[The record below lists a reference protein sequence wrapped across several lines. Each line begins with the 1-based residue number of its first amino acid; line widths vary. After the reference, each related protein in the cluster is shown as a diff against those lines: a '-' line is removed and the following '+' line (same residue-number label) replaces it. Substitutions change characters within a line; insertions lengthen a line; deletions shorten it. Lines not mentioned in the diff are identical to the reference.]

1 MAQELTELLD
11 DYWAWLRD
19 RTAVRELDG
28 WTEITSPLLDRHND
42 CLQILVQRDGS
53 HLVMTDDG
61 FTVSDLEMSGC
72 SLDTPKR
79 RELLR
84 VALNGFGVQ
93 QNGNALEVRATEAE
107 FARKKHSL
115 LQAMLAVNDLF
126 YLATPTIASLFYE
139 VVTEWLDASSVRYIP
154 QVSFTGKSGFD
165 HRFDFVIPK
174 SAEHPERMLRAINRP
189 DRRNAEQFAFAWID
203 TRETRPTEARAYAL
217 LNDDARKVSSGALT
231 AISEYD
237 IRPLPWSTRNEFI
250 DELAA

>member
-1 MAQELTELLD
+1 MAQELNALLET
-11 DYWAWLRD
+11 YWAWLRD
-19 RTAVRELDG
+19 RTSVRDLDG
-28 WTEITSPLLDRHND
+28 WTEITSPFLDRHND
-42 CLQILVQRDGS
+42 CLQIYVQREGG

-61 FTVSDLEMSGC
+61 FTVNDLEMSGC

-84 VALNGFGVQ
+84 TALNGFGVKQ
-93 QNGNALEVRATEAE
+93 SGDALEVRATEAE
-107 FARKKHSL
+107 FPRKKHNL

-139 VVTEWLDASSVRYIP
+139 DVTEWLDASSVRYIP
-154 QVSFTGKSGFD
+154 LVSFTGRSGFD

-203 TRETRPTEARAYAL
+203 TREARPAEARAYAL

-231 AISEYD
+231 AIAEYD
-237 IRPLPWSTRNEFI
+237 IKPLLWSARNDFI
-250 DELAA
+250 DELGA